1 MLWTAYRRE
10 RPAIVAKP
18 TVLIR
23 QPPIS
28 RSRSAS
34 HPTDLPTD
42 LPTYRPTY
50 RPTSR
55 PTDDPLA
62 ASTPPP
68 ESRRYPPV
76 PKYPPIAFYSAIR
89 LGDPEQLAK
98 VMETDPYFI
107 TQDNGAGAPV
117 HFATTYKQLDML
129 HHLLNNGAEIN
140 QRDEKGFT
148 PLHRAVCINSPSL
161 VPARRATRPTHH
173 SLPFIIVSRSRPIS
187 PTTTATWRFT
197 STYCPGEP
205 IRRSR
210 RWVLT
215 STDVP
220 HPTPS
225 DSPTRATRFAC
236 SPGGL
241 RSVPEPGSEDPDRRG
256 HRRGAY

>member
-1 MLWTAYRRE
+1 VLWTAYRRE

-23 QPPIS
+23 HPPIS

-34 HPTDLPTD
+34 HPPD
-42 LPTYRPTY
+42 RPTHR
-50 RPTSR
+50 RPTR
-55 PTDDPLA
+55 RIHVT
-62 ASTPPP
+62 P

-148 PLHRAVCINSPSL
+148 PLHRAVCIDLPL
-161 VPARRATRPTHH
+161 PPREQIPRVAAR
-173 SLPFIIVSRSRPIS
+173 
-187 PTTTATWRFT
+187 
-197 STYCPGEP
+197 
-205 IRRSR
+205 
-210 RWVLT
+210 
-215 STDVP
+215 
-220 HPTPS
+220 
-225 DSPTRATRFAC
+225 
-236 SPGGL
+236 
-241 RSVPEPGSEDPDRRG
+241 
-256 HRRGAY
+256 